1 MKTSIHFPCRRF
13 LGLAAALTTATLG
26 LTHPAQADI
35 PAGNVLYTVGTTF
48 TSGGQSH
55 VYLLWTPTDDDLLRL
70 RAYSI
75 WSKTGAA
82 NSPGEFQPES
92 WIKVQTE
99 PIVIEAALRRA
110 EKLGQDLTKLEAAI
124 DGLFEIFTPGATMT
138 RSEKLSMILQGAQQ
152 DARLYHDLLVLARL
166 HPAVSLC
173 LGAAYAG
180 PATGL
185 RTYEVRMAGPDDGP
199 QAPAAARRVVGR
211 VTLNPAAY
219 QPLPAP
225 GAPVPVPFGRWGK
238 DGVFQRD
245 ARGNLNARMR
255 WATPDP
261 LRQQSLLQF
270 GYQVYRV
277 EAAFYHSSGM
287 DAGPMQASDLANY
300 ATAFPNQVK
309 RVSRSPVLIER
320 MLTAAEAADQVTD
333 PDTAFFTDDNRRFDP
348 GGVAFN
354 DGDEFQYLVTAVDV
368 LGRDGM
374 PSPATLFQICRT
386 VGPNPPRNLTVRDQV
401 THPTAT
407 STRQVFG
414 LSWQSPVAVAEAPV
428 SRYDIYRWVNSND
441 SVDPKIP
448 LLKVGSV
455 AAQAGVEWYTFEDAT
470 LGVPPP
476 ANELNKPWWFTVRAV
491 SEGACSAVPSPHGA
505 PASAVLRNRSGPVA
519 ATQPSTVTITKSVP
533 TLTINSTT
541 TWTTLTPAEP
551 GFLNV
556 KITLNRASLA
566 IDGAD
571 YYYRIDNTSPAGAG
585 EATPLGPAPVGSVY
599 LGSVR
604 FKATGDPQR
613 STSHR
618 IELPDTGTHTVTF
631 HLRARD
637 RHGNLTSFGLGT
649 LSSASNDRVKNIV
662 ATASHSY
669 QQTIAPVGFS
679 TVKHISRP
687 LGQDQIATPTLQLK
701 ISTDTKIWKVYRRID
716 QGALVLAREGTGTP
730 LPNEPTAALAV
741 NSGEVSYFL
750 QLLDAN
756 GFARPMAEI
765 GHFQMAPVEPPPQPM
780 VLPLEALPEQ
790 QATLRWACSPHGV
803 GRFHIGVAGLGITPA
818 DTISPQLSAAFESR
832 ADVPVNVDGKT
843 VELDFR
849 MYDTGPLLGNSSP
862 EQSVTLSLAE
872 GVTYFFIVE
881 AVATSGERG
890 LTSNLVQFAWVA
902 PVVDGGPDAL
912 WPARPSPQL
921 NSSFT
926 MPVAGDASDA
936 GIIIGGL
943 PEGTTVEQVGNTVRL
958 WPSFNLWDYLRREK
972 GRPERRLLPCVVYRY
987 QLPNAQFPKVSG
999 DVSQVAP
1006 LLKNIAARSETLV
1019 PTGGG
1024 AAKTY
1029 TVVYDPYFKFHAT
1042 QRLIWLNVPQPK
1054 IAFAKYR
1061 YLMVLFRD
1069 DGEIDSVVPTST
1081 FTMDIN

>member
-1 MKTSIHFPCRRF
+1 MRFSCRRF
-13 LGLAAALTTATLG
+13 LALAAGLTAATLG
-26 LTHPAQADI
+26 LTEPARADI
-35 PAGNVLYTVGTTF
+35 PAGNVLFTVGTTF

-70 RAYSI
+70 RAFSV
-75 WSKTGAA
+75 WSKAGGA
-82 NSPGEFQPES
+82 NSPAEFQPES

-99 PIVIEAALRRA
+99 PTVIEAALRRA

-124 DGLFEIFTPGATMT
+124 DGLFDIFTPGATMT

-166 HPAVSLC
+166 HPAISLC

-180 PATGL
+180 PANGL

-225 GAPVPVPFGRWGK
+225 GAPVPVPFGRWK

-261 LRQQSLLQF
+261 LRQQALLQF

-277 EAAFYHSSGM
+277 DPTFYHSSGM
-287 DAGPMQASDLANY
+287 DAGTMQAGDLANY
-300 ATAFPNQVK
+300 ATAFPTLVK
-309 RVSRSPVLIER
+309 RASRSPVLIER
-320 MLTAAEAADQVTD
+320 MLTAAEAADQRND
-333 PDTAFFTDDNRRFDP
+333 PDTYFFIDDNRRFDP
-348 GGVAFN
+348 GGVPFN
-354 DGDEFQYLVTAVDV
+354 DGDEFQYLITAIDI
-368 LGRDGM
+368 LGRDGL
-374 PSPATLFQICRT
+374 PSPASLLQICRT

-401 THPTAT
+401 THPTDT

-428 SRYDIYRWVNSND
+428 TRYDIYRWANS
-441 SVDPKIP
+441 SDPVTPTVP

-455 AAQAGVEWYTFEDAT
+455 PAQAGVEWYTFEDAS
-470 LGVPPP
+470 LGVAPDVS
-476 ANELNKPWWFTVRAV
+476 EFNKPWWFTVRAV
-491 SEGACSAVPSPHGA
+491 TEGACGAVPSPHGA
-505 PASAVLRNRSGPVA
+505 PASGVLRKRSGPVA

-533 TLTINSTT
+533 TLKVNSIN
-541 TWTTLTPAEP
+541 TWTNLTPADP

-556 KITLNRASLA
+556 KITLNRSSFA
-566 IDGAD
+566 IDAAD
-571 YYYRIDNTSPAGAG
+571 YYYRIDNTSPAGEG
-585 EATPLGPAPVGSVY
+585 EVTPLGPAPVGAVY

-618 IELPDTGTHTVTF
+618 IALPDTGTHTVTF
-631 HLRARD
+631 HLRTRD
-637 RHGNLTSFGLGT
+637 RHGNLSEFGLDPLGAVPT
-649 LSSASNDRVKNIV
+649 LSSASNDHVKNIV

-669 QQTIAPVGFS
+669 QSAVAPVGFS
-679 TVKHISRP
+679 AEKHISRP
-687 LGQDQIATPTLQLK
+687 LGQANIATPTLQLK
-701 ISTDTKIWKVYRRID
+701 ISSATKVWKVYRRID
-716 QGALVLAREGTGTP
+716 QGPLVLSREGTGTP
-730 LPNEPTAALAV
+730 LPDEPTSALAV

-765 GHFQMAPVEPPPQPM
+765 GHFQMTSVEPPPQPM
-780 VLPLEALPEQ
+780 VLPLEALP
-790 QATLRWACSPHGV
+790 ARHAILRWACSPHGV

-818 DTISPQLSAAFESR
+818 DSISPQLSPAFENR
-832 ADVPVNVDGKT
+832 AGVPVTIDGKA
-843 VELDFR
+843 VELAFR
-849 MYDTGPLLGNSSP
+849 IYDTGPLLGNSSP
-862 EQSVTLSLAE
+862 EQEINLTLE
-872 GVTYFFIVE
+872 DGVSYFFFVE

-890 LTSNLVQFAWVA
+890 LTSNLVPFAWID
-902 PVVDGGPDAL
+902 PVDGGPDAL

-921 NSSFT
+921 NTAFT
-926 MPVAGDASDA
+926 MPPTGDASEA

-958 WPSFNLWDYLRREK
+958 WPSCNLWDSLRREK

-987 QLPNAQFPKVSG
+987 QLPKDRFPKVSG

-1024 AAKTY
+1024 AARTY
-1029 TVVYDPYFKFHAT
+1029 TVVYDPYFKFDAT
-1042 QRLIWLNVPQPK
+1042 NRLIRLHVPQPK
-1054 IAFAKYR
+1054 IAYATYR

-1069 DGEIDSVVPTST
+1069 DGEVDSVVPTST

>member
-1 MKTSIHFPCRRF
+1 MKTPIQLPRRRF
-13 LGLAAALTTATLG
+13 GALAAALTAATLC
-26 LTHPAQADI
+26 LTEPAQADI

-75 WSKTGAA
+75 WSKAGGA
-82 NSPGEFQPES
+82 NSPAEFQPES

-99 PIVIEAALRRA
+99 PVVIEAALHRA
-110 EKLGQDLTKLEAAI
+110 EKLGQDLTKLEVAI
-124 DGLFEIFTPGATMT
+124 DGLFDIFTPGATMT

-152 DARLYHDLLVLARL
+152 DARLYHDLLVLAHL
-166 HPAVSLC
+166 HPAISLC

-180 PATGL
+180 PANGL

-225 GAPVPVPFGRWGK
+225 GAPVPVPFGRWK
-238 DGVFQRD
+238 DNVFQRD

-277 EAAFYHSSGM
+277 DPSFYHSSGM
-287 DAGPMQASDLANY
+287 DAGTMQAGDLANY
-300 ATAFPNQVK
+300 ATAFPTLVK
-309 RVSRSPVLIER
+309 RASRSPVLIER
-320 MLTAAEAADQVTD
+320 MLTAAEAADQVND
-333 PDTAFFTDDNRRFDP
+333 PDTAFFTDDNHRFDP
-348 GGVAFN
+348 GGVPFN
-354 DGDEFQYLVTAVDV
+354 DGDEFQYLITAVDI
-368 LGRDGM
+368 LGRDGL
-374 PSPATLFQICRT
+374 PSPATLLQICRT

-401 THPTAT
+401 YHPTAT
-407 STRQVFG
+407 STRQLFG
-414 LSWQSPVAVAEAPV
+414 LSWQRPVAVAEAPV
-428 SRYDIYRWVNSND
+428 TRYDIYRWVNSND
-441 SVDPKIP
+441 SVNPEIP

-455 AAQAGVEWYTFEDAT
+455 PAQAGVEWYSFDDAS

-476 ANELNKPWWFTVRAV
+476 AAEFNKPWWFTVRAV
-491 SEGACSAVPSPHGA
+491 TEGACGAVPSPHGS
-505 PASAVLRNRSGPVA
+505 PASGVLRKRSGPVA
-519 ATQPSTVTITKSVP
+519 AILPSTVTITKSVP
-533 TLTINSTT
+533 TLAVNSVT
-541 TWTTLTPAEP
+541 TWTNLTPAEP

-556 KITLNRASLA
+556 KITLNRSSIA

-571 YYYRIDNTSPAGAG
+571 YYYRIDNPSPAGAG

-618 IELPDTGTHTVTF
+618 IALPDTGTHTVTF

-637 RHGNLTSFGLGT
+637 RHGNLTSFVLGT
-649 LSSASNDRVKNIV
+649 LSSDSNDRVKNIV

-669 QQTIAPVGFS
+669 PQTIAPVGFS
-679 TVKHISRP
+679 AEKHISRP

-701 ISTDTKIWKVYRRID
+701 ISTDTEIWKVYRRID
-716 QGALVLAREGTGTP
+716 QGPLVLAREGTGTP
-730 LPNEPTAALAV
+730 LLNEPTAALAV

-765 GHFQMAPVEPPPQPM
+765 GHFQMTPVEPPPQAM
-780 VLPLEALPEQ
+780 VLPLEALPEKH
-790 QATLRWACSPHGV
+790 AILRWACSPHGV

-818 DTISPQLSAAFESR
+818 DSISPQLSAAFENR
-832 ADVPVNVDGKT
+832 AGVPVMIDGKP

-849 MYDTGPLLGNSSP
+849 IYDTGPLLGNSNP
-862 EQSVTLSLAE
+862 EQEINLTLEE
-872 GVTYFFIVE
+872 GVSYFFFVE

-890 LTSNLVQFAWVA
+890 LTSNLVPFAWVA
-902 PVVDGGPDAL
+902 PAVDGGPDAL

-921 NSSFT
+921 NTAFT
-926 MPVAGDASDA
+926 MPLAGDASNA
-936 GIIIGGL
+936 GIFIGVL
-943 PEGTTVEQVGNTVRL
+943 PEGTTVEQVGNKVRL

-987 QLPNAQFPKVSG
+987 QLPNDRFPKVSG

-1006 LLKNIAARSETLV
+1006 MLKNIAARNETLV

-1029 TVVYDPYFKFHAT
+1029 TVVYDPYFKFDAT
-1042 QRLIWLNVPQPK
+1042 HRLIRLHVPQPK
-1054 IAFAKYR
+1054 IAYAKYR